1 MDKVAMLE
9 AILFVADSP
18 VDYGD
23 VAKMLG
29 VRRGEVSALASEL
42 QKRSEGRAAPL
53 EVLDSGETIYMVLKE
68 EYSEF
73 VYPLMRPEISRAV
86 LRTLSV
92 IAYRQPI
99 LQSDLVEV
107 RGGGVYAHVE
117 ELVERGLVAR
127 QRNGRSY
134 ELQTTPE
141 FSRYFK
147 TAAFSGVQERLD
159 LR

>member
-1 MDKVAMLE
+1 MDRVAMLE
-9 AILFVADSP
+9 AILFVADAP
-18 VDYGD
+18 VEYGD

-29 VRRGEVSALASEL
+29 VRREEVSALASEL
-42 QKRSEGRAAPL
+42 QKQCEGRAAPL
-53 EVLDSGETIYMVLKE
+53 EVLDSGETVYMVLKE

-107 RGGGVYAHVE
+107 RGSGAYAHVE
-117 ELVERGLVAR
+117 ELLERGLVAR
-127 QRNGRSY
+127 QRSGRSY

-147 TAAFSGVQERLD
+147 TAALSGVQEHLD

>member
-1 MDKVAMLE
+1 MDRVAMLE
-9 AILFVADSP
+9 AVLFVASAP

-23 VAKMLG
+23 IAKMIE
-29 VRRGEVSALASEL
+29 VRNGEVPALASEL
-42 QKRSEGRAAPL
+42 KNRLEGRASPL
-53 EVLDSGETIYMVLKE
+53 EMLDSGETLYMVLKQ

-92 IAYRQPI
+92 IAYRQPM
-99 LQSDLVEV
+99 LQSDLVEA
-107 RGGGVYAHVE
+107 RGGGAYAHVE

-127 QRNGRSY
+127 QRSGRSY
-134 ELQTTPE
+134 ELRTTPE

-147 TAAFSGVQERLD
+147 TATLSSVQRHLD
-159 LR
+159 VR